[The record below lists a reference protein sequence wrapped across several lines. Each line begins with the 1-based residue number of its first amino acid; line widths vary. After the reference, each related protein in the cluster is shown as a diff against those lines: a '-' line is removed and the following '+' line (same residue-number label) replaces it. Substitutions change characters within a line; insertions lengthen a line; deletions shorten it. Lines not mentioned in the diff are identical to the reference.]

1 MSNVYKNAFYLP
13 TTTANT
19 TVYTCNATARAIIQ
33 NIQITNSTTTGNT
46 VKAYIFSS
54 TAGTTYTISYA
65 SITGPTI
72 CNLAAGPIV
81 LQEND
86 AILISC
92 TNNTTVSGTLSSME
106 VNRSAIANEYGR
118 D

>member
-86 AILISC
+86 AILLSASS
-92 TNNTTVSGTLSSME
+92 TSNVSGTLAILE
-106 VNRSAIANEYGR
+106 VNRSAVSK
-118 D
+118 